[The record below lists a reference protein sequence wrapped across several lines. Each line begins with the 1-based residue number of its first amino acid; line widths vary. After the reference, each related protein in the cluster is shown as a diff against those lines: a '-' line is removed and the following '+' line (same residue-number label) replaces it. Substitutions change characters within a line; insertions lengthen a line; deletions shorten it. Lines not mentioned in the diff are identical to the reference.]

1 MDVVIIGAGQAGV
14 QVALSLR
21 QKGHEGAIILIGD
34 EAHLPY
40 QRPPLSKAY
49 LKGDMGRD
57 SLTLRPADALAA
69 QGITLRLGA
78 KVTAIDRV
86 GHLVVTGGEPIPYDR
101 LVLATGTRPR
111 ALALPGADLP
121 GLFSLRGIGD
131 ADALA
136 AALQT
141 ARDVVIIGGG
151 FIGLEVAA
159 TARAEGMT
167 VTVVEAAPRVMARAV
182 APAVSDWFEEMHRGM
197 GTTMLTGTGVAA
209 IEGTGQLETVILTNG
224 ARLAADLVLVGIGAI
239 PNAEL
244 ALAADLPCPNGI
256 AVDGHGR
263 TADPEIFAVG
273 DCALHPNPYAGGPFR
288 LESVQNAID
297 QAKAVAAALLGD
309 AAPYDAVPWFW
320 SDQGSAKLQTTGLPI
335 TPEVHV
341 LRGDPDQGRFT
352 VFHLKGGRIIA
363 ADSVNMP
370 ADHMAARRLV
380 AARAVIAPET
390 LADPAI
396 PLKSLI

>member
-21 QKGHEGAIILIGD
+21 QKWHEGGIVLIGD
-34 EAHLPY
+34 EVHLPY

-49 LKGDMGRD
+49 LKGEMARE
-57 SLTLRPADALAA
+57 SLTLRRADALAA
-69 QGITLRLGA
+69 QRITLRLRTKATGINRA
-78 KVTAIDRV
+78 
-86 GHLVVTGGEPIPYDR
+86 GHLVVTDGAPVPYDR

-111 ALALPGADLP
+111 ALTLPGADLP
-121 GLFSLRGIGD
+121 GLFALRGIED
-131 ADALA
+131 ADALG

-141 ARDVVIIGGG
+141 ARNVVIIGGG

-159 TARAEGMT
+159 TARAKGLI

-182 APAVSDWFEEMHRGM
+182 APMVSAWFEAMHRSM
-197 GTTMLTGTGVAA
+197 GTTVLTGAGVAA
-209 IEGTGQLETVILTNG
+209 IEGTARVETVVLADGT
-224 ARLAADLVLVGIGAI
+224 RLPADLVLVGIGAM
-239 PNAEL
+239 PNVEL
-244 ALAADLPCPNGI
+244 ALGAGLPCPNGI
-256 AVDGHGR
+256 EVDAQGR
-263 TADPEIFAVG
+263 TADPDIFAVG
-273 DCALHPNPYAGGPFR
+273 DCSLHPNPYAGGPFR

-297 QAKAVAAALLGD
+297 QAKAVAGALTGD
-309 AAPYDAVPWFW
+309 VAPYDAVPWFW

-335 TPEVHV
+335 NPDAHV
-341 LRGDPDQGRFT
+341 VRGDADQGRFT

-380 AARAVIAPET
+380 AARAVIDPET
-390 LADPAI
+390 LADLAV

>member
-21 QKGHEGAIILIGD
+21 QKGHEGAITLIGD
-34 EAHLPY
+34 EVHLPY

-49 LKGDMGRD
+49 LKGEMARE

-69 QGITLRLGA
+69 QRITLRLRTKATG
-78 KVTAIDRV
+78 IDRA
-86 GHLVVTGGEPIPYDR
+86 GHLVVTDGAPVPYDR

-111 ALALPGADLP
+111 ALTLPGADLP
-121 GLFSLRGIGD
+121 GLFALRGIED
-131 ADALA
+131 ADALGA
-136 AALQT
+136 TLQT
-141 ARDVVIIGGG
+141 AHNVVIIGGG

-159 TARAEGMT
+159 TARAKGLI
-167 VTVVEAAPRVMARAV
+167 VTVVEAATRVMARAV
-182 APAVSDWFEEMHRGM
+182 APDVSAWFEAMHRGM
-197 GTTMLTGTGVAA
+197 GATVLTRAGVAA
-209 IEGTGQLETVILTNG
+209 IEGTARVETVVLADG
-224 ARLAADLVLVGIGAI
+224 RRLPADLVLVGIGAV
-239 PNAEL
+239 PNIEL
-244 ALAADLPCPNGI
+244 ALGAGLTCPNGI
-256 AVDGHGR
+256 EVDAQGR
-263 TADPEIFAVG
+263 TADSDIFAVG
-273 DCALHPNPYAGGPFR
+273 DCSLHPNPYAGGPFR

-297 QAKAVAAALLGD
+297 QAKAVAGALLGD
-309 AAPYDAVPWFW
+309 EAPYDAVPWFW

-335 TPEVHV
+335 SPEAHV

-380 AARAVIAPET
+380 AARAMIAPEM

>member
-21 QKGHEGAIILIGD
+21 QKGHEGLITLIGD

-49 LKGDMGRD
+49 LKGEMGRD
-57 SLTLRPADALAA
+57 GLTLRPADALAA
-69 QGITLRLGA
+69 QRISLRLGTR
-78 KVTAIDRV
+78 VTGIDRA
-86 GHLVVTGGEPIPYDR
+86 GHLVVTDAEPVPYDR

-111 ALALPGADLP
+111 ALTLPGADLP
-121 GLFSLRGIGD
+121 GLYSLRGIED
-131 ADALA
+131 ADALGE
-136 AALQT
+136 ALQT
-141 ARDVVIIGGG
+141 ARNVVIIGGG

-159 TARAEGMT
+159 TARAKGLS

-182 APAVSDWFEEMHRGM
+182 APAVSTWFEAMHRGM
-197 GTTMLTGTGVAA
+197 GTTVLTGAGVAA
-209 IEGTGQLETVILTNG
+209 IEGTARVETVILADGT
-224 ARLAADLVLVGIGAI
+224 RLPAELVLVGIGAV

-244 ALAADLPCPNGI
+244 ALAAGLPCPNGI
-256 AVDGHGR
+256 EVDVQGR
-263 TADPEIFAVG
+263 TADPDIFAVG
-273 DCALHPNPYAGGPFR
+273 DCSLHPNPYAGGPFR

-297 QAKAVAAALLGD
+297 QGKAVAGALLGD

-320 SDQGSAKLQTTGLPI
+320 SDQGNAKLQTTGLPI
-335 TPEVHV
+335 SPEAHV

-380 AARAVIAPET
+380 AARAVIASET

>member
-21 QKGHEGAIILIGD
+21 QKGHEGDITLIGD
-34 EAHLPY
+34 EVHLPY

-49 LKGDMGRD
+49 LKGEMVRD
-57 SLTLRPADALAA
+57 NLTLRPADALAA
-69 QGITLRLGA
+69 QGITLRLGTKA
-78 KVTAIDRV
+78 TGIDRA
-86 GHLVVTGGEPIPYDR
+86 GHQVVTDGDPVPYDR

-111 ALALPGADLP
+111 ALTLPGADLP
-121 GLFSLRGIGD
+121 GLFSLRGLEE
-131 ADALA
+131 AEALG
-136 AALQT
+136 AALQE
-141 ARDVVIIGGG
+141 ARNVVIIGGG

-159 TARAEGMT
+159 TARAKGLS

-182 APAVSDWFEEMHRGM
+182 APGVSAWFEAMHRSM
-197 GTTMLTGTGVAA
+197 GTTVLTGTGVAG
-209 IEGTGQLETVILTNG
+209 IEGTGQVATVVLADDT
-224 ARLAADLVLVGIGAI
+224 RLPADLVLVGIGAV

-244 ALAADLPCPNGI
+244 ALAGGLACPNGI
-256 AVDGHGR
+256 AVDAQGR
-263 TADPEIFAVG
+263 TADPDIFAVG
-273 DCALHPNPYAGGPFR
+273 DCSLHPNPYAGGPFR

-297 QAKAVAAALLGD
+297 QAKAVAGAILGE

-335 TPEVHV
+335 NPDTHV

-352 VFHLKGGRIIA
+352 VFHLKGGQIIA

-380 AARAVIAPET
+380 AARAMIAHEI
-390 LADPAI
+390 LADPTI

>member
-1 MDVVIIGAGQAGV
+1 MDVIIIGAGQAGV

-21 QKGHEGAIILIGD
+21 QKGHEGSISLIGD

-49 LKGDMGRD
+49 LKGEMGRD
-57 SLTLRPADALAA
+57 SLTLRPADALAG
-69 QGITLRLGA
+69 QGITLQLGTKA
-78 KVTAIDRV
+78 TGIDRA
-86 GHLVVTGGEPIPYDR
+86 GHVVVTDGEPVPYDR

-111 ALALPGADLP
+111 VLTLPGADLP
-121 GLFSLRGIGD
+121 GLFSLRGIED
-131 ADALA
+131 ADSLG
-136 AALQT
+136 AALLT
-141 ARDVVIIGGG
+141 SGNLVIIGGG

-159 TARAEGMT
+159 TARAKGLS

-182 APAVSDWFEEMHRGM
+182 APAVSAWFEVMHRGM
-197 GTTMLTGTGVAA
+197 GTTVLTGEGVAA
-209 IEGTGQLETVILTNG
+209 IEGAARVEAVLLANG
-224 ARLAADLVLVGIGAI
+224 ARLPADLVLVGIGAV

-244 ALAADLPCPNGI
+244 ALGAGLPCPNGI
-256 AVDGHGR
+256 AVDVQGR
-263 TADPEIFAVG
+263 TADPDIFAVG
-273 DCALHPNPYAGGPFR
+273 DCSLHPNPYAGGPFR

-297 QAKAVAAALLGD
+297 QAKAVAGAILGD

-335 TPEVHV
+335 SPEAHV

-352 VFHLKGGRIIA
+352 VFHLKAGRIIA

-370 ADHMAARRLV
+370 ADHMVARRLV